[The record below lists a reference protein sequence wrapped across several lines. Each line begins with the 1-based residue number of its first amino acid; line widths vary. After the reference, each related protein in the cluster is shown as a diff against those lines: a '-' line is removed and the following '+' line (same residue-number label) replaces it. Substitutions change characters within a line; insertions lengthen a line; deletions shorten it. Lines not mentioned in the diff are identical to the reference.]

1 MREYFRKVAQTAAA
15 ALGSA
20 WAFVASIVL
29 VLVWVV
35 TGPIFH
41 FSDTWQLII
50 NTITNLITFWMV
62 FIIQNSQNRD
72 SKAMLLKL
80 DELIRT
86 SAGARNNL
94 MNLESV
100 SEEEFERL
108 EGEFQRLRTRFG
120 HTGSVV
126 QPEALRRD
134 GP

>member
-1 MREYFRKVAQTAAA
+1 MKEYFRKVAQVAAA

-86 SAGARNNL
+86 SAGARNQL

-120 HTGSVV
+120 HTGGVV

>member
-1 MREYFRKVAQTAAA
+1 MREYFRKIAQAAAA

-20 WAFVASIVL
+20 WAFIASIVL

-50 NTITNLITFWMV
+50 NTVTNLITFWMV

-86 SAGARNNL
+86 SAGARNQL

-100 SEEEFERL
+100 DEKEFERL
-108 EGEFQRLRTRFG
+108 EGEFQRLRVKFG

-126 QPEALRRD
+126 PPEALRRE
-134 GP
+134 GS